1 MSGPDFIGVVLFLYG
16 TDFQETSSS
25 VSDEEVFWVH
35 PAAYVLSA
43 EPCSRA
49 AFLRG
54 ETEPGRPVSRML
66 KKGKKSAAKS
76 EEKSMTETQ
85 KSDKLKI
92 VC

>member
-1 MSGPDFIGVVLFLYG
+1 
-16 TDFQETSSS
+16 
-25 VSDEEVFWVH
+25 
-35 PAAYVLSA
+35 
-43 EPCSRA
+43 
-49 AFLRG
+49 
-54 ETEPGRPVSRML
+54 ML